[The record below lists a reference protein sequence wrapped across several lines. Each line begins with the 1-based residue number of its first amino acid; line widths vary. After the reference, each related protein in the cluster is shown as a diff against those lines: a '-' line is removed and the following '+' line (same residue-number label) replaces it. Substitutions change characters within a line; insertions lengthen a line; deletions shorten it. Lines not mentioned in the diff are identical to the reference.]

1 MPHPLIESLPPT
13 IDRGDFACVQQL
25 VAASGRKLVVL
36 DDDPTGTQT
45 VHGIPVLT
53 EWSVTSLAT
62 ALAEPGPCFYVLTNT
77 RALALPA
84 AAALNR
90 ELARN
95 LTAASRETGCAFAVV
110 SRGDST
116 LRGHF
121 PGEVDALVEALGEPV
136 DGTLLIPAFF
146 EGGRYTIRGV
156 HYVADG
162 ERLVPAGETEFAR
175 DATFGYRSSALA
187 DWVEEKTA
195 GRVRAAEVVHI
206 AIETL
211 RGANGAATVCAQLL
225 ALPRDKIIAVD
236 AAAYGDLEVFVHGL
250 LQAEAAGRRYVAR
263 TAAGFVRVRAGIPPR
278 ALLTAADMAAPTRAG
293 GLIVVGSYVAKTTQQ
308 LEAAL
313 AAPGV
318 EPTEVHVDRLLD
330 AAARAA
336 EIARVAA
343 AAEATMRAGRHAL
356 LYTSRRLVSSVG
368 RAGELG
374 TAQTVSSA
382 LVAITQ
388 AVRGQPRFFI
398 AKGGITSSDLATQG
412 LGVKKALV
420 LGQAAPGVPVWRLG
434 PESRFP
440 GMAYVVFPGNV
451 GGPDTLRDMI
461 ARLGADG

>member
-1 MPHPLIESLPPT
+1 MTHPVLEALPAVS
-13 IDRGDFACVQQL
+13 DRGDFARVQAL
-25 VAASGRKLVVL
+25 LAADGRKLVVL

-45 VHGIPVLT
+45 VHGVPVLT
-53 EWSVTSLAT
+53 EWSVASLTT

-84 AAALNR
+84 AAELNR

-95 LTAASRETGCAFAVV
+95 LAAASRASGRAFAVV

-136 DGTLLIPAFF
+136 DGTLIIPAFF
-146 EGGRYTIRGV
+146 EGGRYTVHGV

-162 ERLVPAGETEFAR
+162 TRLVPAGETEFAR

-195 GRVRAAEVVHI
+195 GRVRAADVAHI

-211 RGANGAATVCAQLL
+211 RRADGASAVCAQLL
-225 ALPRDKIIAVD
+225 ALPRGKVIVVD
-236 AAAYGDLEVFVHGL
+236 AAAYADLEVFVHGL

-263 TAAGFVRVRAGIPPR
+263 TAAGFVRVRAGLRARPVLSAAEIAPP
-278 ALLTAADMAAPTRAG
+278 AAGG

-308 LEAAL
+308 LESAL
-313 AAPGV
+313 VAPGIT
-318 EPTEVHVDRLLD
+318 PTEIHVDRLLD
-330 AAARAA
+330 PASRVA
-336 EIARVAA
+336 EIARVASA
-343 AAEATMRAGRHAL
+343 ADAAMLAGRHAL
-356 LYTSRRLVSSVG
+356 LFTSRKLVSAVG

-374 TAQTVSSA
+374 TAQIVSSA
-382 LVAITQ
+382 LVAI
-388 AVRGQPRFFI
+388 VRAIQVRPRFVI
-398 AKGGITSSDLATQG
+398 AKGGITSSDLATQA

-420 LGQAAPGVPVWRLG
+420 LGQAAPGIPVWQIG
-434 PESRFP
+434 AESRFP
-440 GMAYVVFPGNV
+440 
-451 GGPDTLRDMI
+451 
-461 ARLGADG
+461 

>member
-1 MPHPLIESLPPT
+1 MAHPLIESLPSVA
-13 IDRGDFACVQQL
+13 DRGDFERVQAL

-53 EWSVTSLAT
+53 EWSVASLAT
-62 ALAEPGPCFYVLTNT
+62 ALRETGPCFYVLTNT

-90 ELARN
+90 ELAHN
-95 LTAASRETGCAFAVV
+95 LTAAARATGRTFTVV

-121 PGEVDALVEALGEPV
+121 PGEVDALAAALGEPV

-146 EGGRYTIRGV
+146 EGGRYTIHGV

-162 ERLVPAGETEFAR
+162 ARLVPAGKTEFAR

-195 GRVRAAEVVHI
+195 GRVRAADVAHI

-211 RGANGAATVCAQLL
+211 RGADGAAAVCAQLL
-225 ALPRDKIIAVD
+225 ALPRGKVIAVD
-236 AAAYGDLEVFVHGL
+236 AAAYADLEVFVHGL

-263 TAAGFVRVRAGIPPR
+263 TAAGYVRVRAGITPR
-278 ALLTAADMAAPTRAG
+278 ALLSAAEIAPPSSSG

-313 AAPGV
+313 AAPHV
-318 EPTEVHVDRLLD
+318 AATEVHVDRLLD
-330 AAARAA
+330 PAARAD
-336 EIARVAA
+336 EIARAA
-343 AAEATMRAGRHAL
+343 AAADAAMRAGRHAL
-356 LYTSRRLVSSVG
+356 LFTSRQLVSAVG

-382 LVAITQ
+382 LVAIVQ
-388 AVRGQPRFFI
+388 ALRERPRFFI

-420 LGQAAPGVPVWRLG
+420 LGQAAPGIPVWRLG

-440 GMAYVVFPGNV
+440 GLAYVVFPGNV
-451 GGPDTLRDMI
+451 GGPDTLRELI
-461 ARLGADG
+461 ARLG